1 MTMMSVPH
9 AKRLSDNPYLLA
21 AVLQLGVFQKSVPMV
36 LAQKA
41 HRLINKHSYK
51 IDELERTA
59 FVCFSNTVGQIL
71 NSEDPDNIEELV
83 PGESACANYSLMWA
97 VTNGGPAVMDALD
110 QKDAAIGKLR
120 DFLAHVQSADE

>member
-21 AVLQLGVFQKSVPMV
+21 AVLQLGVFQKS
-36 LAQKA
+36 